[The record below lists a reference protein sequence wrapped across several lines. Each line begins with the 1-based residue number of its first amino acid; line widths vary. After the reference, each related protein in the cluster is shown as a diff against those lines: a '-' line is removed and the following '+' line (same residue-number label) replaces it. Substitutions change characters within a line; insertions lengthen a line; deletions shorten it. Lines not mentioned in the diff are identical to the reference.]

1 MSVEFIGYAGH
12 FNSSE
17 TMRRTTGA
25 LDPSFIE
32 AAATAQ
38 EHVGFDRVLVAFNS
52 TSAESILVAQP
63 AASVIERLGLMI
75 AHRPGLTAPTLAA
88 RQLAPQAAAA
98 CFDPSFNAT
107 VSGGLGD
114 TVP

>member
-25 LDPSFIE
+25 PDPGFIE
-32 AAATAQ
+32 AAAAQ

-52 TSAESILVAQP
+52 TSAESILVAQHI
-63 AASVIERLGLMI
+63 ASVTERLGLMI
-75 AHRPGLTAPTLAA
+75 AHRPGFTAPTLAA
-88 RQLAPQAAAA
+88 RQLATQAAAA
-98 CFDPSFNAT
+98 YFDPFNAT
-107 VSGGLGD
+107 VAAA
-114 TVP
+114 